1 MSTVGQSSLISKV
14 IVMVM
19 MIKIFIVIKINPVR
33 KQTFDKNAS
42 QWLSPPTSW
51 SMVTTVSMIMIMIN
65 LTMNLVVGKKL
76 FLSQTKSWSSISSSW
91 PSIIMIIH
99 IIMTMVVGKE
109 QGKHGGDGHGGREG
123 GENHRWHRDYND
135 HHHFH
140 SCSRWDA
147 QGQTSCLA
155 AESTRSSPGPNSTF
169 TTIYMAQKKSTQC
182 LVILTRSWL
191 FWFCTSCIL
200 IIFHTTIYVCQD
212 LLRKR

>member
-1 MSTVGQSSLISKV
+1 
-14 IVMVM
+14 MV
-19 MIKIFIVIKINPVR
+19 
-33 KQTFDKNAS
+33 S

-51 SMVTTVSMIMIMIN
+51 AMVTTVSMIMIMIN

-76 FLSQTKSWSSISSSW
+76 FLSQTKSWS
-91 PSIIMIIH
+91 SIIMIIH

-155 AESTRSSPGPNSTF
+155 AESTPSSPGPNSTS
-169 TTIYMAQKKSTQC
+169 TTIYMAQKKSMQC

>member
-1 MSTVGQSSLISKV
+1 MIDGHHCLDDHDHDQPHHELGGWQETFLISNK
-14 IVMVM
+14 
-19 MIKIFIVIKINPVR
+19 
-33 KQTFDKNAS
+33 
-42 QWLSPPTSW
+42 
-51 SMVTTVSMIMIMIN
+51 
-65 LTMNLVVGKKL
+65 
-76 FLSQTKSWSSISSSW
+76 
-91 PSIIMIIH
+91 IMIIH

-155 AESTRSSPGPNSTF
+155 AESTRSSPGPNSTS

-212 LLRKR
+212 RF